1 MEFKAITLRKEDA
14 PPGGFIYGLPP
25 NAVEVNFSETDD
37 ELRVD
42 FLLLEKGEVLP
53 QMGHC

>member
-1 MEFKAITLRKEDA
+1 MEFKAIVLKKEDA
-14 PPGGFIYGLPP
+14 PPSGFIYGLPP
-25 NAVEVNFSETDD
+25 NAVEVNFSETDE